1 MSRPRAFDPEVAL
14 EAAMEV
20 FWTQGY
26 RNTSVDDLLGAM
38 GINRWSMYQTFGDKP
53 QLFTRALE
61 LYRGRWA
68 AFIELHLAE
77 PSSPRA
83 ALMKLFRAQGI
94 QAASDKL
101 ARGCLLASSAFEI
114 KELPD
119 DAARMVRE
127 SIARLEDRLA
137 RKIAEAQ
144 SCGEIDPRKDPDAL
158 ARYLIA
164 SMNGIRGAARL
175 AARQGEKAP
184 AKRAESDVG
193 ALVEIMLSALH

>member
-1 MSRPRAFDPEVAL
+1 MSRPRAFDPDVAL

-53 QLFTRALE
+53 QLFTRALA

-68 AFIELHLAE
+68 AFIEAHLAGA
-77 PSSPRA
+77 SSPRA
-83 ALMKLFRAQGI
+83 ALMKLFRAQGN
-94 QAASDKL
+94 QAVSDKL
-101 ARGCLLASSAFEI
+101 GRGCLLASSAFEI
-114 KELPD
+114 KELPE
-119 DAARMVRE
+119 DAARMVRD

-137 RKIAEAQ
+137 HTITETQAG
-144 SCGEIDPRKDPDAL
+144 GEIDPRKDPRAL

-175 AARQGEKAP
+175 AAHEGPRHARSAP
-184 AKRAESDVG
+184 G
-193 ALVEIMLSALH
+193 ADLTDLVEIMLSALH